1 MSDEDEQDSAPRI
14 PGWMAS
20 FADLMT
26 LLLCFFVLLLSFSEM
41 DVIKYKQVAGSM
53 RHAFGVQSEVPAS
66 GIPLGTSIIAQEFSS
81 GRPDPTVENVVQ
93 QQTVDNLQMTLE
105 VRQSEEGEALGSFD
119 ADEEAARELL
129 ISKLISMRADTE
141 ADAQA
146 LAEVLGKEIADDMI
160 DIESEFRSI
169 TIRIMERGS
178 FGSGS
183 SSLNEDF
190 IDVLEKLRNVLS
202 DVEGQISVEGHTDD
216 VPISTESLSSN
227 WHLSSQ
233 RALTVGY
240 ELLKDDVIDDSRFQ
254 IVGYADSK
262 PYASNETPDGRSQNR
277 RVEIVIRQGVDE
289 ATSAELRE
297 LDGPAQDLLD
307 TLGIEEADLLSRI

>member
-1 MSDEDEQDSAPRI
+1 MSDEDEQDSGPKI

-169 TIRIMERGS
+169 TIRIRERGS

-183 SSLNEDF
+183 SSLNGDF
-190 IDVLEKLRNVLS
+190 IDVLGKLRNVLS
-202 DVEGQISVEGHTDD
+202 DVEGRISVEGHTDD
-216 VPISTESLSSN
+216 VPISTESL
-227 WHLSSQ
+227 
-233 RALTVGY
+233 
-240 ELLKDDVIDDSRFQ
+240 
-254 IVGYADSK
+254 
-262 PYASNETPDGRSQNR
+262 
-277 RVEIVIRQGVDE
+277 
-289 ATSAELRE
+289 
-297 LDGPAQDLLD
+297 
-307 TLGIEEADLLSRI
+307 

>member
-1 MSDEDEQDSAPRI
+1 
-14 PGWMAS
+14 
-20 FADLMT
+20 
-26 LLLCFFVLLLSFSEM
+26 
-41 DVIKYKQVAGSM
+41 
-53 RHAFGVQSEVPAS
+53 
-66 GIPLGTSIIAQEFSS
+66 
-81 GRPDPTVENVVQ
+81 
-93 QQTVDNLQMTLE
+93 
-105 VRQSEEGEALGSFD
+105 
-119 ADEEAARELL
+119 
-129 ISKLISMRADTE
+129 
-141 ADAQA
+141 
-146 LAEVLGKEIADDMI
+146 MI

-169 TIRIMERGS
+169 TIRIRERGS

>member
-53 RHAFGVQSEVPAS
+53 RHAFGVQSEIPAS

-169 TIRIMERGS
+169 TIRIRERGS

-202 DVEGQISVEGHTDD
+202 DVEGQLSVQGHIDD
-216 VPISTESLSSN
+216 VPISTE
-227 WHLSSQ
+227 
-233 RALTVGY
+233 
-240 ELLKDDVIDDSRFQ
+240 
-254 IVGYADSK
+254 
-262 PYASNETPDGRSQNR
+262 
-277 RVEIVIRQGVDE
+277 
-289 ATSAELRE
+289 
-297 LDGPAQDLLD
+297 
-307 TLGIEEADLLSRI
+307 